1 MNAAFRL
8 GYNDAVASRGHSPPP
23 ARVNKSSHRTFK
35 DVQAAF
41 ESRRI
46 LHCSRKELAELLV
59 AAAADTPADAAG
71 QARAHEM
78 GATMR
83 ELLAA
88 KSRPRRPWLAA
99 LAAVLA
105 LLALLVSG
113 VHAYYSRTV
122 LTAEHES
129 VAALADYIR
138 ATSRDEVLEDPCVQ
152 LTLEELARRAPTLST
167 GTLQAWWAG
176 EQARS
181 VQRLEALAKRQTL
194 AGDREG
200 AARTVRRADAIR
212 TGIAPVAKFGQPP
225 AN

>member
-1 MNAAFRL
+1 M
-8 GYNDAVASRGHSPPP
+8 SR
-23 ARVNKSSHRTFK
+23 SSNRTFK
-35 DVQAAF
+35 DVQDAF

-46 LHCSRKELAELLV
+46 LNCSRRELEELLV
-59 AAAADTPADAAG
+59 AAAVDTPADAAG
-71 QARAHEM
+71 QARAREM

-88 KSRPRRPWLAA
+88 KSRPRNYRLAA
-99 LAAVLA
+99 VAAVLA
-105 LLALLVSG
+105 LVALLVSAIQ
-113 VHAYYSRTV
+113 AYYSRTAV
-122 LTAEHES
+122 AAEHES
-129 VAALADYIR
+129 VAELGDYIR
-138 ATSRDEVLEDPCVQ
+138 ATSRDEVVEDPRMQ

-200 AARTVRRADAIR
+200 AARTVRRADALR
-212 TGIAPVAKFGQPP
+212 SGIEPLAKFEQPP